1 MTHLASQPT
10 SRHAN
15 TSGSTHLI
23 LVILFSALA
32 AVPLLKP
39 GYFWSAH
46 NARHDVYFIFQ
57 YLRVMN
63 DGHWLARWSP
73 EFSLAMAILSS

>member
-1 MTHLASQPT
+1 MTYIASEKPT
-10 SRHAN
+10 RRGAS

-23 LVILFSALA
+23 LVILLSALA

-46 NARHDVYFIFQ
+46 DARHDVYFIFQ

-63 DGHWLARWSP
+63 DVDGFAGSSP
-73 EFSLAMAILSS
+73 EFSFA